1 MMNKEMVIALLLFT
15 GLSFGFI
22 LGYLFRPSFDRI
34 ANRLDKIYLR
44 RLIHQRDR
52 RIAYLETILRKADDR

>member
-1 MMNKEMVIALLLFT
+1 MVIALLLFA
-15 GLSFGFI
+15 GLSFGFV

-34 ANRLDKIYLR
+34 ANGLDKIYLR
-44 RLIHQRDR
+44 KLIHQRDR

>member
-1 MMNKEMVIALLLFT
+1 MVIALLLFT

-34 ANRLDKIYLR
+34 TNRSCQLYWK
-44 RLIHQRDR
+44 RLIYQRDR
-52 RIAYLETILRKADDR
+52 RIAYLETILRKANDR

>member
-15 GLSFGFI
+15 GLSVGFI

-34 ANRLDKIYLR
+34 ANRFDKIYLR